1 MAAKSVIIS
10 CAITGSLHVP
20 FMSPY
25 LPITPAHIA
34 SEGIAAAQAGASII
48 HLHAREPENGRP
60 SAIPDL
66 FMEFLPEI
74 KAQTNAICNLT
85 TGGAPGMSMDQ
96 RLAAPERAS
105 PEMGSLNMGSMNTG
119 LFAAVPRIKE
129 FRYEWEKPFLEGTRN
144 GVFENTFGSIEEI
157 LERMGKG
164 HGARFE
170 FECYELGHLY
180 NLAYI
185 VDQGLYDGPVFVQ
198 FVLGVLGGTAAEI
211 DNLLLM
217 VRTAQKL
224 FGADVEWSVIG
235 AGRHQMPMCTHNVL
249 LGGNVRA
256 GLEDN
261 VYISRGVLAKSNAD
275 QVKKIVC
282 IVQELGFDV
291 ATPDETR
298 ARLGLKGQGQV
309 SF

>member
-20 FMSPY
+20 SMTPY
-25 LPITPAHIA
+25 LPITPADIA
-34 SEGIAAAQAGASII
+34 REAVAAANAGASII
-48 HLHAREPENGRP
+48 HLHARDPENGRP
-60 SAIPDL
+60 SADPDL
-66 FMEFLPEI
+66 FMQFLPEI
-74 KAQTNAICNLT
+74 KAQSNAICNLT
-85 TGGAPGMSMDQ
+85 TGGAPGMTMDQ
-96 RLAAPERAS
+96 RLAAPEQAS
-105 PEMGSLNMGSMNTG
+105 PEMCSLNMGSMNTG
-119 LFAAVPRIKE
+119 LFAAVPRMKD
-129 FRYEWEKPFLEGTRN
+129 FKYDWEKPFLESTRN
-144 GVFENTFGSIEEI
+144 GIFENTFSNIEEI
-157 LERMGKG
+157 LERLGKG

-170 FECYELGHLY
+170 FECYELGHVY

-185 VDQGLYDGPVFVQ
+185 VDQGFYDGPVFVQ

-224 FGADVEWSVIG
+224 FGQDVEWSVIG
-235 AGRHQMPMCTHNVL
+235 AGRQQMPMSTHNVL
-249 LGGNVRA
+249 LGGNVRV

-261 VYISRGVLAKSNAD
+261 VYIARGELAKSNAD
-275 QVKKIVC
+275 QVAKIVR
-282 IVQELGFDV
+282 IVEELGFDV

-298 ARLGLKGQGQV
+298 NRLGLKGQAQV